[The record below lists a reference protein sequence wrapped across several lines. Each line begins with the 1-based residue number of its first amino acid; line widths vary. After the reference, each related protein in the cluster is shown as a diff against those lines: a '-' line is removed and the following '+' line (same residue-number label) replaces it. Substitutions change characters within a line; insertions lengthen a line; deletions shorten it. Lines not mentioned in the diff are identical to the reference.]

1 MKEKLKK
8 KTEKHGMN
16 LLKIIS
22 CFSLCAVLKTGTC
35 VLVPVPVAL
44 ATHIATGSAAVRGV
58 LDCFDQCFTFRC
70 FEKHL
75 VRGNTRQSFSQ
86 AAPRLVLSGC
96 LSPVSSRDV
105 TEITAV
111 NLSFIHIR

>member
-35 VLVPVPVAL
+35 VLVPVAL
-44 ATHIATGSAAVRGV
+44 AIHIATGSAAVRGV
-58 LDCFDQCFTFRC
+58 LVCFDQCFTF
-70 FEKHL
+70 
-75 VRGNTRQSFSQ
+75 
-86 AAPRLVLSGC
+86 
-96 LSPVSSRDV
+96 
-105 TEITAV
+105 
-111 NLSFIHIR
+111 